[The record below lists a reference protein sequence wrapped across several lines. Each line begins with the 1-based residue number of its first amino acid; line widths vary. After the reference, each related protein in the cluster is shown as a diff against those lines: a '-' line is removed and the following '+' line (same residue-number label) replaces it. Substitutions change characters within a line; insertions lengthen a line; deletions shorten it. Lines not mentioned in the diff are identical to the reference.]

1 MRRSRIL
8 EIARFVVAGGSTTI
22 FSYAIYLGLLYLGV
36 RYVVAYPVSF
46 VAGVFWSYFVNS
58 WFVFKRPPTW
68 RGLAAFPLV
77 YIVQLLFGTATV
89 YVAVSWLGVR
99 PWAGPLLAIAATLPL
114 TYVLSRWL
122 IRKTS
127 AVETGARLDG

>member
-1 MRRSRIL
+1 MTGTRAA

-22 FSYAIYLGLLYLGV
+22 FSYAIYLGLLHLGV

-46 VAGVFWSYFVNS
+46 VAGVLWSYFINS

-68 RGLAAFPLV
+68 RGLAAFPLI
-77 YIVQLLFGTATV
+77 YAVQLVFGTATV
-89 YVAVSWLGVR
+89 YVAVSLFDVP

-114 TYVLSRWL
+114 TYVLSRWV

-127 AVETGARLDG
+127 EIEPGA